1 MGLET
6 ENTKGADNSGDA
18 GRTTGT
24 ARRPPASRVAQVTV
38 VVLFL
43 AWLVDYIDRLVI
55 TVALPEI
62 GDEFSLGETEQGL
75 VLTAFFITY
84 ALFQIPGGILADSW
98 GAKRTM
104 LVAAA
109 GWSVFT
115 AACGLARGLGSMLAL
130 RGLFGALQGIFPAA
144 SIKAISERTTRKQ
157 RLTANGAMSASNPFG
172 AAIAPMV
179 AAPLVA
185 AFGWRGAFFAVAV
198 LGAGMVFVLWKGL
211 PPALT
216 RKDEE
221 TATDG
226 DAPAAKTAAPVQVP
240 VRDALRLLRSSVMWR
255 FTLMFCGFN
264 IIGWGLVSWVPTF
277 LRESKGVS
285 LTGAG
290 VLAGI
295 PWFAAAVSM
304 VLGGWVFDRYLRGN
318 HRRVVIP
325 VMLITAV
332 LLIFMV
338 RAETAGEFILWETAG
353 TLVMYLAYMQIFGL
367 PLRMLPAE
375 YAGVGG
381 GMVNFGGQLAGAVSP
396 FVMGFLAEHYSF
408 EVAFSFLVFG
418 AGVAVIGALITPQT
432 AEGFRRGLG
441 RHLSAPSNSVA
452 GEPA

>member
-1 MGLET
+1 M
-6 ENTKGADNSGDA
+6 
-18 GRTTGT
+18 
-24 ARRPPASRVAQVTV
+24 TV
-38 VVLFL
+38 VVLFI

-55 TVALPEI
+55 TIALPEI

-130 RGLFGALQGIFPAA
+130 RAVFGALQGIFPAA

-179 AAPLVA
+179 AAPLVV

-198 LGAGMVFVLWKGL
+198 LGAAMVFVLWKGL
-211 PPALT
+211 PPALVRPET
-216 RKDEE
+216 EAEKDAGAS
-221 TATDG
+221 TAKA
-226 DAPAAKTAAPVQVP
+226 DAPTQVP

-277 LRESKGVS
+277 LRETKGVS

-295 PWFAAAVSM
+295 PWFAAALSM
-304 VLGGWVFDRYLRGN
+304 VLGGYVFDRYLRGN
-318 HRRVVIP
+318 HRLVVIP
-325 VMLITAV
+325 VMLVTAV
-332 LLIFMV
+332 LLMFMV
-338 RAETAGEFILWETAG
+338 RADTATEFIVFETGG

-381 GMVNFGGQLAGAVSP
+381 GMVNFGGQLAGAISP
-396 FVMGFLAEHYSF
+396 FVMGFLAEHFSF
-408 EVAFSFLVFG
+408 EAAFSFLVFG
-418 AGVAVIGALITPQT
+418 AALAILGALITPQT
-432 AEGFRRGLG
+432 TEAFRAGLG
-441 RHLSAPSNSVA
+441 KHLRTPSDALAEETS
-452 GEPA
+452 

>member
-1 MGLET
+1 MEP
-6 ENTKGADNSGDA
+6 EKA
-18 GRTTGT
+18 GEIQEAT
-24 ARRPPASRVAQVTV
+24 RRPATSKVAKVTV
-38 VVLFL
+38 VVLFI

-55 TVALPEI
+55 TIALPEI

-130 RGLFGALQGIFPAA
+130 RAVFGALQGIFPAA

-216 RKDEE
+216 RD
-221 TATDG
+221 ATTDGTGMDG
-226 DAPAAKTAAPVQVP
+226 DAVTDDKSAAPVQVP

-277 LRESKGVS
+277 LRETKGVS

-295 PWFAAAVSM
+295 PWFGAAVSM
-304 VLGGWVFDRYLRGN
+304 VLGGYVFDRYLRGN

-325 VMLITAV
+325 VMLVTAV
-332 LLIFMV
+332 LLMFMV
-338 RAETAGEFILWETAG
+338 RAETATEFIVWETGG

-367 PLRMLPAE
+367 PLRMLPPE

-396 FVMGFLAEHYSF
+396 FVMGFLAERFSF
-408 EVAFSFLVFG
+408 EVAFSFLVLG
-418 AGVAVIGALITPQT
+418 AGVAVLGALITPQT
-432 AEGFRRGLG
+432 TEAFRAGLG
-441 RHLSAPSNSVA
+441 RHLRT
-452 GEPA
+452 PANAVVTEKS

>member
-1 MGLET
+1 MET
-6 ENTKGADNSGDA
+6 EKAVRS
-18 GRTTGT
+18 
-24 ARRPPASRVAQVTV
+24 PAAARVAKVSV
-38 VVLFL
+38 GVLFL

-55 TVALPEI
+55 TLALPEI
-62 GDEFSLGETEQGL
+62 GQEFSLGETEQGL

-84 ALFQIPGGILADSW
+84 SLFQIPGGIMADSW

-104 LVAAA
+104 LVAAT

-130 RGLFGALQGIFPAA
+130 RAAFGALQGIFPAA
-144 SIKAISERTTRKQ
+144 SIKAVSERTTRRQ
-157 RLTANGAMSASNPFG
+157 RLTANGVMSASNPLG

-185 AFGWRGAFFAVAV
+185 AFGWRGAFFAVALLGLAMV
-198 LGAGMVFVLWKGL
+198 LVLWKGL

-216 RKDEE
+216 RSATEAADSGTDAPAGTPAAGTEGKEE
-221 TATDG
+221 TAGEAT
-226 DAPAAKTAAPVQVP
+226 APAQVP
-240 VRDALRLLRSSVMWR
+240 VRDALCLLRSSVMWR

-277 LRESKGVS
+277 LRESKGVT

-295 PWFAAAVSM
+295 PWVGAAVSM
-304 VLGGWVFDRYLRGN
+304 VLGGYVFDRWLRGN

-325 VMLITAV
+325 VMLVTAV
-332 LLIFMV
+332 LLVFMV
-338 RAETAGEFILWETAG
+338 RAETAGEFILFETCG

-381 GMVNFGGQLAGAVSP
+381 GMVNFGGQLAGAISP
-396 FVMGFLAEHYSF
+396 FVMGFLAERYSF
-408 EVAFSFLVFG
+408 EAAFSFLVFG
-418 AGVAVIGALITPQT
+418 AGLAVLGALITPQT
-432 AEGFRRGLG
+432 ASAFRAGLG
-441 RHLSAPSNSVA
+441 RHLRT
-452 GEPA
+452 PADSPATELS